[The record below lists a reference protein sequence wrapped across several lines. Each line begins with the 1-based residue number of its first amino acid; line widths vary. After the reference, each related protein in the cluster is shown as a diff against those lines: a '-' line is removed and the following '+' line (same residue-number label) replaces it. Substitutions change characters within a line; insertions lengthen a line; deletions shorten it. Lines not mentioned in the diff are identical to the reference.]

1 MQSKPGSLTSWFA
14 IDDANLL
21 EKRIQSLNA
30 NMVMS
35 CVVAIALTLVI
46 SMMVMS
52 HVSNDL
58 LMGGGAAVVLLLAV
72 RAFFLHRARHL
83 TSQHKRQLLRTE
95 WQFSALALLIFGYL
109 GYLIAAGPAVSPEIQ
124 VALIAIGLL
133 APIAALRTIGASKLA
148 TLASALP
155 MLIGAAVALS
165 YLESAFKPALLA
177 GFAVGAFI
185 VVDQVW
191 RALSRTEKIQQ
202 SEDREKSL
210 LSQQLALF
218 STSQL
223 GIAQTV
229 DSSVGRANG
238 RFRQWFG
245 EGSGDTLT
253 ADTAATIGM
262 TPERLTRLI
271 RRADKRILAHESRT
285 VHIQL
290 NGSTPRHF
298 SVQVRRF
305 DPSNPERG
313 LLWTVSDQTSDWL
326 RRQADERAA
335 SRDPLTGALNRRTL
349 HKRISSMLGRDLR
362 RQPFGILC
370 VDINR
375 FGELN
380 VANGEGFGD
389 QILCIVTRR
398 LQRMLRE
405 QDVIAR
411 TGGNEF
417 VLVLENVNS
426 MDRGTQI
433 AEKVMET
440 LSAPIVLTSMTCSI
454 AASVGIAVAPM
465 HGRRT
470 DEVLG
475 RARAS
480 MFALKRTMVQVQ
492 AGRIGRRSP

>member
-1 MQSKPGSLTSWFA
+1 MQSKSGSLATWFA
-14 IDDANLL
+14 FHDADLL
-21 EKRIQSLNA
+21 AKRIQSLNA
-30 NMVMS
+30 NMLMS
-35 CVVAIALTLVI
+35 CVVALALTVVI
-46 SMMVMS
+46 SMMVMD
-52 HVSNDL
+52 HVDQNL
-58 LMGGGAAVVLLLAV
+58 LLAGGAAVVVLVAI
-72 RAFFLHRARHL
+72 RAFLLHRAREL
-83 TSQHKRQLLRTE
+83 TNRHRPQLVRAE
-95 WQFSALALLIFGYL
+95 WQFAVLALAIFGYL
-109 GYLIAAGPAVSPEIQ
+109 GYLIGVGPAATAEAQ
-124 VALIAIGLL
+124 VALIIIGLL
-133 APIAALRTIGASKLA
+133 APVAALRTIGASKLA
-148 TLASALP
+148 TIAASLP
-155 MLIGAAVALS
+155 MLTGAGFAMTHLQ
-165 YLESAFKPALLA
+165 SAMQPALFA
-177 GFAVGAFI
+177 GFAVCAFI
-185 VVDQVW
+185 VLEQVW
-191 RALSRTEKIQQ
+191 RSLNGSQKIQQ
-202 SEDREKSL
+202 SENREKSL

-229 DSSVGRANG
+229 NSSVDRANG

-245 EGSGDTLT
+245 EGTGDTLT
-253 ADTAATIGM
+253 ADTAATLGM
-262 TPERLTRLI
+262 TVERLNRLI
-271 RRADKRILAHESRT
+271 RRADQRISGHGSRT
-285 VHIQL
+285 VHVQL
-290 NGSTPRHF
+290 NGATPRHF
-298 SVQVRRF
+298 SIQVRRF
-305 DPSNPERG
+305 DPADNERG
-313 LLWTVSDQTSDWL
+313 LLWTVSDQTADFL

-335 SRDPLTGALNRRTL
+335 SRDPLTGALNRRAL
-349 HKRISSMLGRDLR
+349 HRKISAMLGRDLR
-362 RQPFGILC
+362 RQPFGVLC
-370 VDINR
+370 IDINR

-426 MDRGTQI
+426 MDRANQI

-454 AASVGIAVAPM
+454 AAAVGMSIAPM

-480 MFALKRTMVQVQ
+480 MFAIKRTMVQVQ
-492 AGRIGRRSP
+492 AGRIGRRSQ